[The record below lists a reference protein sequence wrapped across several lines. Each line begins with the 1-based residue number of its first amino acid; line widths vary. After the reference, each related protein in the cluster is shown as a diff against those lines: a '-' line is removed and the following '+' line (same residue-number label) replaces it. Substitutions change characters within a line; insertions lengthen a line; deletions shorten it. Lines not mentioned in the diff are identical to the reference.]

1 MGKLYITLADG
12 KIQSCY
18 SDILIDVAII
28 DLDAYL
34 ADVGGQ
40 IAENVGVVNEEMLA
54 RLDAGELLDVTPDDA
69 TAFHKERAYV

>member
-18 SDILIDVAII
+18 SDIPIDVAII

-40 IAENVGVVNEEMLA
+40 IAENVGVVNEEMLG
-54 RLDAGELLDVTPDDA
+54 RLDAGELLDVTPDD
-69 TAFHKERAYV
+69 TTSFHEEKKYV